1 MEYFDFPQRDP
12 YYLDEDLPIVK
23 RILDELE
30 HIDHA
35 QWEHMLSMNY
45 SDMMEILRKIDRTQS
60 QRIVR
65 PSSRNSLPLGTQSQT
80 MVRPSS
86 RGSLPLGTATPQAG
100 LGNYS
105 IVLLCMSS
113 LVSFVIANIFS
124 IDTDTNNDFVTPLDK
139 HCCNL

>member
-1 MEYFDFPQRDP
+1 MNYFDFPKPDP

-35 QWEHMLSMNY
+35 QWLHMLSMNY
-45 SDMMEILRKIDRTQS
+45 TDMMEILRQIDRTQRQS
-60 QRIVR
+60 RVR
-65 PSSRNSLPLGTQSQT
+65 PSSRSSLPLGI
-80 MVRPSS
+80 
-86 RGSLPLGTATPQAG
+86 ATPQAG

-113 LVSFVIANIFS
+113 LVSFVMQIFFQLTQTLIMTLLS
-124 IDTDTNNDFVTPLDK
+124 R
-139 HCCNL
+139 